1 MAQRVQHAVITG
13 GSSGIGKAAARLLA
27 QRGAHLTLIARNEA
41 RLEQARRELDGARA
55 HTDQHI
61 ATVAA
66 DVSERSAAERASH
79 AALAQHG
86 PPDLLLASAGMTG
99 PGYAAAQPVELFEQ
113 MMATNYFG
121 TLYVLKA
128 LLPAMRARRRG
139 HIALVSSGAGLM
151 GIYGY
156 AAYGASKF
164 ALRGLAEAL
173 RAELKPEGIR
183 VSIIYPPDTDTPMLA
198 DESQSKP
205 AATQAIAGSGGLLSA
220 DAVARAMVR
229 GIERGAFVIA
239 PGAQMTLLARLHSL
253 LLPLLNWHFDRIIRR
268 VGHAPPPDD
277 EAP

>member
-1 MAQRVQHAVITG
+1 MAQQFQHAVITG

-41 RLEQARRELDGARA
+41 RLEEARRELEGARA
-55 HTDQHI
+55 RADQRI

-66 DVSERSAAERASH
+66 DVADRSAAERASH
-79 AALAQHG
+79 AALAQHA

-99 PGYAAAQPVELFEQ
+99 PGYAAVQPVELFEQ

-139 HIALVSSGAGLM
+139 HVVLVSSGAGLM

-220 DAVARAMVR
+220 DYVAQAMVR

-239 PGAQMTLLARLHSL
+239 PGAQMALLARLHSL
-253 LLPLLNWHFDRIIRR
+253 LLPLLNWQFDRIIRR
-268 VGHAPPPDD
+268 VGHAPPTSD

>member
-1 MAQRVQHAVITG
+1 MAQTFRHAIITG
-13 GSSGIGKAAARLLA
+13 GSSGIGKACGHLLA
-27 QRGAHLTLIARNEA
+27 QRGAHLTLIARDAA
-41 RLEQARRELDGARA
+41 RLEQARHELEAARA
-55 HTDQHI
+55 RADQRI

-66 DVSERSAAERASH
+66 DVSDRSAAERASS
-79 AALAQHG
+79 AALAHNG
-86 PPDLLLASAGMTG
+86 PPDVLLASAGMTG
-99 PGYAAAQPVELFEQ
+99 PGYAVVQPVELFEQ

-128 LLPAMRARRRG
+128 LLPAMRAQRRG
-139 HIALVSSGAGLM
+139 HVALVSSGAGLL

-198 DESQSKP
+198 AEHQEKP
-205 AATQAIAGSGGLLSA
+205 AATHAIAGSGGLLRA
-220 DAVARAMVR
+220 DDVAQHMIR

-239 PGAQMTLLARLHSL
+239 PGTQMTLLARLHSL
-253 LLPLLNWHFDRIIRR
+253 LAPLLNWHFDRIVRR
-268 VGHAPPPDD
+268 VGHTPPAND
-277 EAP
+277 

>member
-1 MAQRVQHAVITG
+1 MAQRFQHAVITG

-41 RLEQARRELDGARA
+41 RLEQARRELEGARA
-55 HTDQHI
+55 RADQRI

-66 DVSERSAAERASH
+66 DVAQRSAAERASH

-173 RAELKPEGIR
+173 RAELKPEGIG

-220 DAVARAMVR
+220 DVVARAMVR
-229 GIERGAFVIA
+229 SIERGAFVIA

>member
-1 MAQRVQHAVITG
+1 
-13 GSSGIGKAAARLLA
+13 
-27 QRGAHLTLIARNEA
+27 
-41 RLEQARRELDGARA
+41 
-55 HTDQHI
+55 
-61 ATVAA
+61 
-66 DVSERSAAERASH
+66 
-79 AALAQHG
+79 
-86 PPDLLLASAGMTG
+86 
-99 PGYAAAQPVELFEQ
+99 
-113 MMATNYFG
+113 
-121 TLYVLKA
+121 
-128 LLPAMRARRRG
+128 
-139 HIALVSSGAGLM
+139 M

-220 DAVARAMVR
+220 DDVAQAMVR

-239 PGAQMTLLARLHSL
+239 PGAQMALLARLHSL

-277 EAP
+277 EAR

>member
-1 MAQRVQHAVITG
+1 MAQTFQHAVITG
-13 GSSGIGKAAARLLA
+13 GSSGIGKATARLLA
-27 QRGAHLTLIARNEA
+27 QRGAHLTLIARNAA
-41 RLEQARRELDGARA
+41 RLEEARRELEGARLRA
-55 HTDQHI
+55 DQRI
-61 ATVAA
+61 TTVAA
-66 DVSERSAAERASH
+66 DVADRDAAERASH

-99 PGYAAAQPVELFEQ
+99 PGYAAAQPVELFER

-128 LLPAMRARRRG
+128 LLPAMRAQRRG
-139 HIALVSSGAGLM
+139 HVALVSSGAGLM

-220 DAVARAMVR
+220 DEVAQAMVR

-239 PGAQMTLLARLHSL
+239 PGAQMALLARLHSL

-277 EAP
+277 AAP

>member
-1 MAQRVQHAVITG
+1 MAQSFQHAVITG

-27 QRGAHLTLIARNEA
+27 QRGAHLTLIARDEA
-41 RLEQARRELDGARA
+41 RLAQTRHELEAARVRA
-55 HTDQHI
+55 DQRI

-66 DVSERSAAERASH
+66 DVSERRAAEHASH
-79 AALAQHG
+79 AALEQHG
-86 PPDLLLASAGMTG
+86 PPDLLLTSAGMTG
-99 PGYAAAQPVELFEQ
+99 PGYAAAQPIELFEQ

-139 HIALVSSGAGLM
+139 HVALVSSGAGLM

-198 DESQSKP
+198 AEQTSKP
-205 AATQAIAGSGGLLSA
+205 PATQAIAGSGGLLSA
-220 DAVARAMVR
+220 ETVAQTMMRR
-229 GIERGAFVIA
+229 IERGAFVIA
-239 PGAQMTLLARLHSL
+239 PGTQMALLARLHSL

-268 VGHAPPPDD
+268 VGHAPPTRD
-277 EAP
+277 ETS